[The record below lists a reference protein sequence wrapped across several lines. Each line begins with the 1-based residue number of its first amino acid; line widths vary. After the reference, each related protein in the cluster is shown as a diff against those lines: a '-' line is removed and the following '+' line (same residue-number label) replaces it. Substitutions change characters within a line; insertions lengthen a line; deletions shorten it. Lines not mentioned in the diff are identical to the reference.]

1 MLPSWWL
8 ERRVMSKYFSQPN
21 FLTEQLDASGYH
33 WNNSHNFK
41 IRVIVEEFFRELDT
55 KGLTEQEA
63 QELFRIIYLLGSS
76 MSLAP
81 EGHRIARHMTW
92 VPYREGFDRP
102 GDMCR
107 IKLDAF
113 DGDMV
118 GLNGKVGLISRVLSN
133 GKVAVYLRTF
143 AASVQVEPSL
153 VEVVR
158 RKKF

>member
-1 MLPSWWL
+1 
-8 ERRVMSKYFSQPN
+8 MSKYFSQPN

-33 WNNSHNFK
+33 WNNPHNFK

-63 QELFRIIYLLGSS
+63 QELFRIIYALGST

-81 EGHRIARHMTW
+81 EGHRVTRHMKW
-92 VPYREGFDRP
+92 VPYVEGHYRP

-113 DGDMV
+113 EDHRV
-118 GLNGKVGLISRVLSN
+118 GLNGKVGTISRLLGN
-133 GKVAVYLRTF
+133 GQIGVYLRTF
-143 AASVQVEPSL
+143 AATVQVDPSL
-153 VEVVR
+153 VEVVQKR
-158 RKKF
+158 RF